1 MEKLTRIE
9 DERLIASGSEL
20 NFQDVDLSNLDLIE
34 QYFTEAIFEGADLE
48 GAIIFVLEE
57 LRKEDMVGSNLKY
70 ANLGRTLGVPNLK
83 DANMENAHLKGTR
96 FTTLDFE
103 GINLEG
109 TNLDEVI
116 YIN

>member
-70 ANLGRTLGVPNLK
+70 ANLGRTRG
-83 DANMENAHLKGTR
+83 DANMENVHLKGTR